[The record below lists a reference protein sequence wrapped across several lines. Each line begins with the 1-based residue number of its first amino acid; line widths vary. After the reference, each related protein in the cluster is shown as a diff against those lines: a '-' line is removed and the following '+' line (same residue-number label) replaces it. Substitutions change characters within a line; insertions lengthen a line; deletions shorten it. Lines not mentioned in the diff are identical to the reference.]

1 LTQQPHRPGQ
11 LTGDAY
17 AAAIYGTVVATALV
31 SAFRESHFSSKESTL
46 SLLSTIGVFFL
57 AHTWSA
63 IAGERIHLGNRFSR
77 HHSWEIVRS
86 EWPLVEAG
94 LAPAMVLLLGW
105 AGMFGERTA
114 STVALGVC
122 GLQLLGWGFAVGH
135 RAFDRWWQAVL
146 SALGSTML
154 GAVLVALEAAVLH

>member
-1 LTQQPHRPGQ
+1 LTPQPYRSGQ

-31 SAFRESHFSSKESTL
+31 TAFRESHLSPQESSL
-46 SLLSTIGVFFL
+46 SLLSTIAVFFL

-63 IAGERIHLGNRFSR
+63 IAGERIHLGNRFSS
-77 HHSWEIVRS
+77 HHAWEIVRS

-105 AGMFGERTA
+105 IGIFGERTA
-114 STVALGVC
+114 SNLALTVC
-122 GLQLLGWGFAVGH
+122 GLQLLGWGFAVGR
-135 RAFDRWWQAVL
+135 RAFERWWQAVL

-154 GAVLVALEAAVLH
+154 GVGLIVLEAAVLH